1 MSEIVT
7 YGVLLKICEDPT
19 NTSLDRKVQ
28 DSAFSI
34 LQQILHA
41 NDTGKFLVS
50 QMGHRVLQIFTDQ
63 FTKQLTKET
72 TRWEWCVVSNFISVF
87 ALILAD
93 CSQIVHEMIRYRFQT
108 MLISILE
115 RFVEIRPQNVC
126 IVPSICEAIFF
137 LTRTPETIAECDV
150 HRFLTLVFS
159 EDQYC
164 LQHLT

>member
-1 MSEIVT
+1 MT

-72 TRWEWCVVSNFISVF
+72 TR
-87 ALILAD
+87 
-93 CSQIVHEMIRYRFQT
+93 
-108 MLISILE
+108 
-115 RFVEIRPQNVC
+115 
-126 IVPSICEAIFF
+126 
-137 LTRTPETIAECDV
+137 
-150 HRFLTLVFS
+150 
-159 EDQYC
+159 
-164 LQHLT
+164 